1 MGELKQH
8 QLPMTIDEQIENL
21 KSLGLIIEN
30 EEYAKKI
37 LNDISYFRLIKAYS
51 LGFKPKNGKYEEGV
65 TFEQIVELYLF
76 NANFRQVT
84 FAEIEKIEVNVRC
97 RIANYF
103 AEVYGVLG
111 YMEPQNFV
119 DEEYH
124 RAFMADIEEEVR
136 RNSKAPFVRNFK
148 TNYAGGNLPIYAL
161 VEVFSFGTLSKF
173 YKNMKNADKK
183 AVAKSFGIG
192 YTYLESWLESISY
205 VRNVCAHYG
214 RLYNAKLSKTPIL
227 YKEYTQA
234 GIGNNRMFGVLLC
247 MKQILKNDKHW
258 NLYVDQIELLI
269 DKYEKVD
276 VIAKA
281 NYEQADV
288 SVNHEEYEKG
298 VSSREVQTG
307 ESEPTKVDI
316 LIKAANGDVATY
328 TLEIYKENSNNNLKQ
343 VTVDGNKATLSK
355 TENDTYE
362 YTLDKIVDK
371 VTIGAIA
378 E

>member
-8 QLPMTIDEQIENL
+8 PLPMTIDEQIENL

-111 YMEPQNFV
+111 YIEPQNFV

-136 RNSKAPFVRNFK
+136 RN
-148 TNYAGGNLPIYAL
+148 
-161 VEVFSFGTLSKF
+161 
-173 YKNMKNADKK
+173 
-183 AVAKSFGIG
+183 
-192 YTYLESWLESISY
+192 
-205 VRNVCAHYG
+205 
-214 RLYNAKLSKTPIL
+214 SKTPIL

-276 VIAKA
+276 VKTMGFPDDWKKLL
-281 NYEQADV
+281 EQ
-288 SVNHEEYEKG
+288 K
-298 VSSREVQTG
+298 
-307 ESEPTKVDI
+307 
-316 LIKAANGDVATY
+316 
-328 TLEIYKENSNNNLKQ
+328 
-343 VTVDGNKATLSK
+343 
-355 TENDTYE
+355 
-362 YTLDKIVDK
+362 
-371 VTIGAIA
+371 
-378 E
+378 